1 MRANVKSSDKQ
12 QTEKLVHLPYEL
24 MQFVQRNTYSLL
36 IKGYA
41 GTGKTTLSLSIL
53 GALRIK
59 KNFFYISTRL
69 SPKQLF
75 LYYPWLGKFVGRSKE
90 AESDEMSS
98 QGYNLSS
105 FEDARL
111 DEPESLFERITNQ
124 LMDVKAP
131 IIIIDSWDA
140 IASFMDK
147 EARLNNER
155 VLQTWRE
162 RAGAKLIFISEDP
175 KDTTLDFLVDGII
188 ELGRRF
194 YENIGIR
201 EMLLLKL
208 RGIRINRPSYI
219 YSLNNGIFRSFDPF
233 KPGGYALGVNS
244 ELSHKRIQRSVLPS
258 SEKPY
263 ITTGYK
269 ELDVVLG
276 GGFPRKGIVF
286 LETDPHI
293 NAKLILAFLAKIMS
307 NIVASSNPVL
317 FQPFAGISYKLVA
330 EYLKPHLSAEPESG
344 LIKVVNYSPKFKR
357 VDHDTS
363 LCYDQDNFEKQF
375 KTFHDMLIKTRQQ
388 FPNRLLLNVM
398 GIDMFQK
405 QKNNRQFDRMESI
418 SLMKENIDLSLIVSM
433 HSQNPIGLEL
443 VSGLIDIHLRFI
455 IINGTIFLQS
465 LVPWDHLCAI
475 LIDRM
480 FGYPQI
486 QLEPVI

>member
-1 MRANVKSSDKQ
+1 
-12 QTEKLVHLPYEL
+12 
-24 MQFVQRNTYSLL
+24 
-36 IKGYA
+36 
-41 GTGKTTLSLSIL
+41 
-53 GALRIK
+53 
-59 KNFFYISTRL
+59 
-69 SPKQLF
+69 
-75 LYYPWLGKFVGRSKE
+75 
-90 AESDEMSS
+90 
-98 QGYNLSS
+98 
-105 FEDARL
+105 
-111 DEPESLFERITNQ
+111 
-124 LMDVKAP
+124 
-131 IIIIDSWDA
+131 
-140 IASFMDK
+140 MDK

-219 YSLNNGIFRSFDPF
+219 YSLNSGIFRSFDPF

-307 NIVASSNPVL
+307 NFVASSNPVL

-418 SLMKENIDLSLIVSM
+418 SLIKENIDLSLIVSM